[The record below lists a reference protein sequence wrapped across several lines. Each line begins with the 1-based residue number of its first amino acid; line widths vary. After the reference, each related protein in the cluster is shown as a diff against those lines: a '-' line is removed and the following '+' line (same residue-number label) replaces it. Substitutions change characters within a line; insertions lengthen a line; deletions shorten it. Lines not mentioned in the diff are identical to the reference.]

1 MPHAPETGFEADVA
15 GALEDRLG
23 EDSVER
29 QAYIEGP
36 RWFCDVVVRAG
47 PFNVYVELES
57 RWSEVRKGMGQA
69 IGYAAR
75 DPFGLPAVVVPADHV
90 VEEKLA
96 PLRSGWSGAVFEYDP
111 EEDEFR

>member
-1 MPHAPETGFEADVA
+1 MTHMPETDFEAAVA
-15 GALEDRLG
+15 EALEAELG
-23 EDSVER
+23 EGAVDR

-36 RWFCDVVVRAG
+36 RWYCDIVVRAG
-47 PFNVYVELES
+47 PFNVYLELES

-90 VEEKLA
+90 VDEKLA
-96 PLRSGWSGAVFEYDP
+96 PLRSGWSGALFEFD
-111 EEDEFR
+111 EEVGEFR